1 MFDKKLHSIESAKLG
16 IKFLKF
22 DSKKR
27 RRGFLNSESINYG
40 ISSRRGFGMDGPN
53 FTIAVLYGLFVFTIV
68 LIYKSSVEWRNILPI
83 MLILALAYT
92 AFLIMSVLLVI
103 ALMKIIFDLFD
114 HLLDNVAN
122 EGMFLHK
129 NSVFC
134 LYVYKHFFKS

>member
-1 MFDKKLHSIESAKLG
+1 
-16 IKFLKF
+16 
-22 DSKKR
+22 
-27 RRGFLNSESINYG
+27 
-40 ISSRRGFGMDGPN
+40 MDGPN

-68 LIYKSSVEWRNILPI
+68 LIYKSNEEWRHILPI
-83 MLILALAYT
+83 MLILALTYT
-92 AFLIMSVLLVI
+92 ALLILSVLLII